1 MLQILQGCFPRSEEL
16 RIFFDVTFAI
26 CIALC
31 FMKHIKR
38 QKAGLKNPAYFI
50 F

>member
-1 MLQILQGCFPRSEEL
+1 MLQILRALFSAERGL
-16 RIFFDVTFAI
+16 AYFFDVTFAI
-26 CIALC
+26 CIAC
-31 FMKHIKR
+31 VYETHKR

>member
-16 RIFFDVTFAI
+16 RIFSMLRLQYVLLVFLSGQFGMFA
-26 CIALC
+26 
-31 FMKHIKR
+31 
-38 QKAGLKNPAYFI
+38 QYFI

>member
-1 MLQILQGCFPRSEEL
+1 MLQILQGCFPRSEDL
-16 RIFFDVTFAI
+16 RIFSILRLLYVLLVFYEA
-26 CIALC
+26 
-31 FMKHIKR
+31 HKR